1 MWAFDEAE
9 SGRAKVSL
17 SGVERMISTDLLMDE
32 DVKIG
37 DWVLVHVGFAMSKI
51 DAAEAAPPWIKLRN
65 SVSSRAN
72 WNSLRPLQ
80 RIRAPLLA
88 LARKFVEESV

>member
-1 MWAFDEAE
+1 MCLGVPAEIVAFDEAE

-17 SGVERMISTDLLMDE
+17 FGVERMISTDLLMEE

-51 DAAEAAPPWIKLRN
+51 DAAEAATTLDQIKKLGQFESELEQFKTT
-65 SVSSRAN
+65 SVD
-72 WNSLRPLQ
+72 
-80 RIRAPLLA
+80 
-88 LARKFVEESV
+88 

>member
-1 MWAFDEAE
+1 MCLGVPAEIVAFDEAE

-17 SGVERMISTDLLMDE
+17 SGVERMISTDLLMEE

-51 DAAEAAPPWIKLRN
+51 DAAEAATTLDQIKKLGQFESELEQFKTT
-65 SVSSRAN
+65 SVD
-72 WNSLRPLQ
+72 
-80 RIRAPLLA
+80 
-88 LARKFVEESV
+88 

>member
-1 MWAFDEAE
+1 MCLGVPAEIVAFDEAE

-51 DAAEAAPPWIKLRN
+51 DAAEAATTLDQIKKLG
-65 SVSSRAN
+65 
-72 WNSLRPLQ
+72 Q
-80 RIRAPLLA
+80 
-88 LARKFVEESV
+88 FESELEQFKTTAAD

>member
-1 MWAFDEAE
+1 MCLGVPAEIVAFDEAE

-17 SGVERMISTDLLMDE
+17 SGVERMISTDWLMDE

-51 DAAEAAPPWIKLRN
+51 DAAEAATTLDQIKKLG
-65 SVSSRAN
+65 
-72 WNSLRPLQ
+72 Q
-80 RIRAPLLA
+80 
-88 LARKFVEESV
+88 FESELEQFKTTSAD

>member
-1 MWAFDEAE
+1 MEGEQPMCLGVPAEIVAFDEAE

-51 DAAEAAPPWIKLRN
+51 DAAEAATTLDQIKKLG
-65 SVSSRAN
+65 
-72 WNSLRPLQ
+72 Q
-80 RIRAPLLA
+80 
-88 LARKFVEESV
+88 FESELEQFKTTAAD

>member
-1 MWAFDEAE
+1 MCLGVPAEIVAFDEAE

-32 DVKIG
+32 DVKVG

-51 DAAEAAPPWIKLRN
+51 DAVEAATTLDQIKKLG
-65 SVSSRAN
+65 
-72 WNSLRPLQ
+72 Q
-80 RIRAPLLA
+80 
-88 LARKFVEESV
+88 FESELEQFKTTSAD

>member
-1 MWAFDEAE
+1 MCLGVPAEIVAFDEAE

-17 SGVERMISTDLLMDE
+17 PGVERMISTDLLMDE

-51 DAAEAAPPWIKLRN
+51 DAAEAATTLDQIKKLG
-65 SVSSRAN
+65 
-72 WNSLRPLQ
+72 Q
-80 RIRAPLLA
+80 
-88 LARKFVEESV
+88 FESELEQFKTTSAD

>member
-1 MWAFDEAE
+1 MEGEQPMCLGVPAEIVAFDEAE

-17 SGVERMISTDLLMDE
+17 SGVERMISTDLLMEE

-51 DAAEAAPPWIKLRN
+51 DAAEAATTLDQIKKLGQFESELEQFKTT
-65 SVSSRAN
+65 SVD
-72 WNSLRPLQ
+72 
-80 RIRAPLLA
+80 
-88 LARKFVEESV
+88 

>member
-1 MWAFDEAE
+1 MEGEQLMCLGVPAEIVAFDEAE

-32 DVKIG
+32 DVKVG

-51 DAAEAAPPWIKLRN
+51 DAAEAATTLDQIKKLG
-65 SVSSRAN
+65 
-72 WNSLRPLQ
+72 Q
-80 RIRAPLLA
+80 
-88 LARKFVEESV
+88 FESELEQFKTTSAD